1 MGRQVRRFPVEI
13 TAHADAY
20 ATGDQIG
27 TLQTIQISS
36 AGRVGAEITLITV
49 LDLNSQKS
57 ALDLFFFDRS
67 VTVAAD
73 NAAASF
79 SDADMRFCLGV
90 VNVLV
95 ADYDD
100 NAANSIATVN
110 PGNGFPVISS
120 TAGVNLFLAVV
131 SRGAPDYNTGPLVV
145 TVTANLEDGLS

>member
-1 MGRQVRRFPVEI
+1 MRQVRRYQVEI

-27 TLQTIQISS
+27 TLQTIRVSDAS
-36 AGRVGAEITLITV
+36 RVGAEITLITV

-90 VNVLV
+90 VNVLA

-100 NAANSIATVN
+100 NAANSIATVGIN
-110 PGNGFPVISS
+110 FPII
-120 TAGVNLFLAVV
+120 AGDAGPSVFMAAV

-145 TVTANLEDGLS
+145 TVSAFLER